1 MSVRLSLK
9 SITPKSDTHLV
20 VSYEVKSDVQD
31 LTLEVATPLQVDLNA
46 VEQQARSRLERFAT
60 DLREA
65 CQTSP
70 LHAAVAAAQR
80 RPHP

>member
-9 SITPKSDTHLV
+9 SIAPKSDTHLV
-20 VSYEVKSDVQD
+20 VIYEVKSELQD
-31 LTLEVATPLQVDLNA
+31 LMIEVATPLQVDLNA
-46 VEQQARSRLERFAT
+46 VEQHARSRLERFAT
-60 DLREA
+60 DLREM